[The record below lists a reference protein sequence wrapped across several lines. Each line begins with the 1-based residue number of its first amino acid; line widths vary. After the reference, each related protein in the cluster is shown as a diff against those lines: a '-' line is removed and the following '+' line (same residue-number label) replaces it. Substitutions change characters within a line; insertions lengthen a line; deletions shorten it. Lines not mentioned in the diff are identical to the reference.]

1 MSKTIYLLLLSLA
14 PCLGAFAQQ
23 SPAYAALPARP
34 AVAAALANLPDCTDP
49 RGLVATEMQG
59 DGFVLVWQGRPA
71 QPGETEYRVRHRSRH
86 DKSGAW
92 VEQRVTQG
100 LSAKI
105 QCAVAGPV
113 EVEVQKIC
121 YWRDGSEVHSRWVR
135 LEVELTANRIP
146 LPPYLCG
153 QAFSFPSY
161 PCDSAD
167 LMAPTAE
174 LSVVYIGGIPIELD
188 SIIPPPD
195 TPQYEGQLHWSGSG
209 VATLPFA
216 TAAVRVEFERVKI
229 NADTNICEG
238 VVYGIQDDQAYWPN
252 LDPEP
257 LAFGGQI
264 CLPPPSTPGFDSNGI
279 HNVTGLPWDEYGF
292 GPDGTYDKEPP
303 YPGYQP
309 GMPFDSTGEYDP
321 NGFDKNGIHA
331 LTGNQYNPAGCN
343 REGLN
348 AQGEPCDPKIPPY
361 SWMNPDDPNPP
372 TEEGLEYAGEIEDS
386 IGGWIQNIL
395 HELDEEYEF
404 KRDSQQTHCNAIR
417 DTMRTL
423 VNGLG
428 YTPEFIYGPDS
439 IYFTVGMHLNFRTA
453 PAPMFNDM
461 VRNDTVKALEKK
473 HINLYVCDK
482 AQYGY
487 QFFMDIIAD
496 FLGAGLNELKAS
508 ILDKLKTL
516 SAAEIDRFRNTPGAF
531 LEWLEKQVR
540 IAVGLEHGAQ
550 YGGIGYAPQQETPV
564 HRMGSL
570 GPVAPNPTD
579 EYRPA
584 RRQHNYPS
592 TSPSGGYG
600 QALAANLDGELG
612 HLLLAQAMDMRSEDI
627 AFEYRQGFRM
637 VHGVH
642 RAHYME
648 AIAKARQMNR
658 STAATAHD
666 TLLMPIEITNRGNDG
681 KRYSVHLDNIV
692 FTPTGHTLDAYI
704 VIETP
709 FDGQKLVFEALDVAF
724 TPAGPVTNPVKIQLA
739 NDVHIRISNSARLKL
754 LGGDSTYVMF
764 DCLGFAGIAVA
775 AQVELCRSV
784 VLPYH
789 PPSDSILPD
798 PRRVHGSFQ
807 TYMPSFGEFM
817 VELSIDPFAIPGY
830 EDVKWLI
837 NGAAFDMSESV
848 SPNGAPPVG
857 YNTPFAGPGGFA
869 PMWKGF
875 YMDSFVV
882 LLPRAF
888 SKDSTP
894 IAVGVEDVVIDNMG
908 VSGIVSASNILPL
921 SMGSAGGWAFS
932 IDQFDLTVIMNQ
944 FGGAAFGGKV
954 HVPIFRAPGN
964 TSGTL
969 DPEDC
974 MDYIARINPGNLYSF
989 TLLPFDSTYS
999 VDIWKAGEVN
1009 LYPNSAVAMRYQNG
1023 DFTTTATL
1031 HGSVVVDGNLVS
1043 GVDIEV
1049 PEIFFEGVQ
1058 VSNKAPY
1065 FSPGTWGFPDSLGAK
1080 FAGFELV
1087 LRDVGMV
1094 QSDSFPALRFQA
1106 YIDIGGITK
1115 IRAGGGFKIR
1125 GELADDDGRQRWVY
1139 RDFRVDEVLI
1149 SGGFAGVTNLHGY
1162 AGFYY
1167 NDATYGTGFRGELAA
1182 ELDMIDAS
1190 VQVVG
1195 QFGRMPAGYK
1205 YFMVDALYCGSVPM
1219 GGALSVKGLGGGVYY
1234 HMTRPDSLYGLPACS
1249 DSLGIPS
1256 QIGASLSGIVY
1267 TPSDTAGLGFKF
1279 TVAVALSATERAFN
1293 GNATYEVL
1301 FNSGGGLEK
1310 MWLYGNARFM
1320 SDLNVGAS
1328 PAYSPGSPPGN
1339 GAAVAAS
1346 FQMSVQVEPVP
1357 VFQGSLAV
1365 YANIANVL
1373 RGSGTGNKV
1382 VDASI
1387 YFGPS
1392 KWHIKIGA
1400 PPDSLRAGLTFTL
1413 PLFGD
1418 IAQVRSY
1425 FQIGND
1431 IDGIPPLPKEIADLT
1446 GAQGLSPGHRLP
1458 DVNKG
1463 TGFSFGAD
1471 LQLGNED
1478 FTFLIFYAT
1487 IKARLGFDISLL
1499 DYGAGAVCAGENE
1512 PIGINGWYASGQIY
1526 AGLWGEIGIR
1536 VDLFLTTVEISI
1548 LELSAAASLEARLPN
1563 PFWARAAIGVS
1574 YSVLCGAVEG
1584 TVNFQVEI
1592 GEKCQI
1598 QGQDD
1603 PFEDLPIIN
1612 TIYPLAGAVDVS
1624 VDANPSVLFN
1634 FDIGKKIEFTDLNDN
1649 TTEYLITLDS
1659 AKLMWHGYVL
1669 PTKLAWA
1676 SSDRFLGIAT
1686 DYFLPGFDTF
1696 TLLIK
1701 LHVDS
1706 NGVTVKHEERIV
1718 TFVTGAPLDII
1729 PPNNVKG
1736 SYPLD
1741 GQYNFYRHQIAD
1753 NRGYIRLHRGQPD
1766 VFFDKENHVKVLRFR
1781 ESGSSDCHYQLVHI
1795 GSENY
1800 WDKKIEFD
1808 IPTEFIENWKTY
1820 EMQLLEFPLADSDWG
1835 NGFAGPSPCEA
1846 ASAPVKSNP
1855 PPASGDGQPL
1865 RLPGLPPT
1873 EKVLYSAYFR
1883 ASMYNTFMEKLE
1895 YFENAQ
1901 TAQLP
1906 FGGESVAQ
1914 RTIPIGG
1921 NITREFF
1928 VNLNVYESFDY
1939 YELTRGVDMEMM
1951 LYKSGTWYVMMPQSF
1966 VYTYFPDASVGVT
1979 AKPWQ
1984 RPERSARLTSN
1995 SDAPRV
2001 TRQNYLTGEYPAS
2014 YAVSTDRIHFTGGK
2028 MVEIYYNE
2036 VAVQAISFMYDK
2048 QNEIRY
2054 NIDFGKNKCDSKMS
2068 IVTCISKHCGSGTPG
2083 YSEGFKKLVSD
2094 CGLSS
2099 PSGTPIYPVLFKYRM
2114 PGWDQVTTTREVN
2127 LIPPSN

>member
-1 MSKTIYLLLLSLA
+1 MSKTLYLLLLFLA
-14 PCLGAFAQQ
+14 PCLGAYAQQ
-23 SPAYAALPARP
+23 SPAYAAIPARP
-34 AVAAALANLPDCTDP
+34 AAAAALANLPDCTDP
-49 RGLVATEMQG
+49 RGLAATEMQG
-59 DGFVLVWQGRPA
+59 DGFTLVWQGRPA
-71 QPGETEYRVRHRSRH
+71 KPGETEYRVRHRSRH

-105 QCAVAGPV
+105 QCPVAGPV

-121 YWRDGSEVHSRWVR
+121 YWRDGSAVLSRWVR

-146 LPPYLCG
+146 LPPYDCG
-153 QAFSFPSY
+153 EAFSFPSY
-161 PCDSAD
+161 PCDSLD
-167 LMAPTAE
+167 LITDSAAQFT
-174 LSVVYIGGIPIELD
+174 VIYIGGIPIEVETNST
-188 SIIPPPD
+188 SIEP
-195 TPQYEGQLHWSGSG
+195 TWSWTGTG
-209 VATLPFA
+209 IATLPFA
-216 TAAVRVEFERVKI
+216 TSAVRVEWFGVKI
-229 NADTNICEG
+229 NSDSNICDG
-238 VVYGIQDDQAYWPN
+238 VVYGIQDDPAYWPN

-292 GPDGTYDKEPP
+292 GPDGAYDKQPP

-309 GMPFDSTGEYDP
+309 GMPFDSTGEYNP

-331 LTGNQYNPAGCN
+331 QTGNQYNPAGCN
-343 REGLN
+343 REGLT

-372 TEEGLEYAGEIEDS
+372 TEAGLEYAGEIEDS

-508 ILDKLKTL
+508 ILDKVKTL
-516 SAAEIDRFRNTPGAF
+516 PEAEIDRFRNTPGAF
-531 LEWLEKQVR
+531 MEWLEKQVR
-540 IAVGLEHGAQ
+540 IAVGLEHSSQ
-550 YGGIGYAPQQETPV
+550 YGGIGYMPHEDIPAQ
-564 HRMGSL
+564 RMGSL
-570 GPVAPNPTD
+570 GPVAPGRTD
-579 EYRPA
+579 NFRPA
-584 RRQHNYPS
+584 RRQYNYPS
-592 TSPSGGYG
+592 MSPAGGYG

-642 RAHYME
+642 RAFYME
-648 AIAKARQMNR
+648 AITKARQMNR
-658 STAATAHD
+658 TTAATAHD

-692 FTPTGHTLDAYI
+692 FTPAGHTLDAYI

-724 TPAGPVTNPVKIQLA
+724 TPAGPVLNPVKIQLA
-739 NDVHIRISNSARLKL
+739 NDIHIRISNSARLKL
-754 LGGDSTYVMF
+754 LAGDSTYVMF
-764 DCLGFAGIAVA
+764 NCLGFAGIAVA
-775 AQVELCRSV
+775 AQVEFCRSV

-798 PRRVHGSFQ
+798 PRRVHGHFN

-817 VELSIDPFAIPGY
+817 VELSIDPFAIPDY

-848 SPNGAPPVG
+848 SPDGAPPVG

-932 IDQFDLTVIMNQ
+932 VDQFDLTVIMNQ
-944 FGGAAFGGKV
+944 FSGAAFGGKV
-954 HVPIFRAPGN
+954 HVPIFRSPGN
-964 TSGTL
+964 TSGEL
-969 DPEDC
+969 APEDC
-974 MDYIARINPGNLYSF
+974 MDYVARINPGNLYSF
-989 TLLPFDSTYS
+989 TLLPFDTIFS

-1009 LYPNSAVAMRYQNG
+1009 IYPNSEVVMRYQNG

-1049 PEIFFEGVQ
+1049 PPIFFQGVQ

-1065 FSPGTWGFPDSLGAK
+1065 FSPGTWGFPDSIGAK

-1087 LRDVGMV
+1087 LRDVDMV

-1106 YIDIGGITK
+1106 YIEIGGTTK

-1139 RDFRVDEVLI
+1139 RDFQVDEVLI
-1149 SGGFAGVTNLHGY
+1149 SGGFPGIKNLHGY

-1167 NDATYGTGFRGELAA
+1167 NDAGYGTGFRGELAA
-1182 ELDMIDAS
+1182 ELEMIDAS
-1190 VQVVG
+1190 VAVVG

-1249 DSLGIPS
+1249 GSPGIPS

-1267 TPSDTAGLGFKF
+1267 TPSDSAGFGFKF

-1328 PAYSPGSPPGN
+1328 PSYSPGSPPGN
-1339 GAAVAAS
+1339 GAAVAAN
-1346 FQMSVQVEPVP
+1346 FQMSLQLGPAP
-1357 VFQGSLAV
+1357 VFDGSLAV
-1365 YANIANVL
+1365 YANVAGVL
-1373 RGSGTGNKV
+1373 RGRAPDDLV
-1382 VDASI
+1382 VDASMH
-1387 YFGPS
+1387 FES
-1392 KWHIKIGA
+1392 KKWYIKIGSPSKRA
-1400 PPDSLRAGLTFTL
+1400 ELRFTV
-1413 PLFGD
+1413 PFFGEL
-1418 IAQVRSY
+1418 AQVKSY
-1425 FQIGND
+1425 FQIGTD
-1431 IDGIPPLPKEIADLT
+1431 IEGIPPLPDEIAMLT

-1458 DVNKG
+1458 DVVKG
-1463 TGFSFGAD
+1463 QGFSFGAD
-1471 LQLGNED
+1471 LQLGSKD
-1478 FTFLIFYAT
+1478 YTFLIFYAGLY
-1487 IKARLGFDISLL
+1487 ARLGFDISVL
-1499 DYGAGAVCAGENE
+1499 DYGIGAVCAGENE

-1526 AGLWGEIGIR
+1526 GMLHGSFGIK
-1536 VDLFLTTVEISI
+1536 VKVFGFTAKIDFLKLT
-1548 LELSAAASLEARLPN
+1548 AAAALEAKLPN
-1563 PFWARAAIGVS
+1563 PFWARASVGMS
-1574 YSVLCGAVEG
+1574 YSVLGGIVKG
-1584 TVNFQVEI
+1584 SVSFQIEI

-1598 QGQDD
+1598 QNVD
-1603 PFEDLPIIN
+1603 PFEDVPIIAS
-1612 TIYPLAGAVDVS
+1612 TYPLPDAIDVPVHAYPTVS
-1624 VDANPSVLFN
+1624 FN
-1634 FDIGKKIEFTDLNDN
+1634 FEIGNKFKFKDLNDN

-1659 AKLMWHGYVL
+1659 AKLMWHGRVI
-1669 PTKLAWA
+1669 PAKHVWV
-1676 SSDRFLGIAT
+1676 SPKFFRVET
-1686 DYFLPGFDTF
+1686 DFILSGFDTF
-1696 TLLIK
+1696 TFLIK

-1706 NGVTVKHEERIV
+1706 NGVTVDYEERIV
-1718 TFVTGAPLDII
+1718 TFVTGAVLDFI
-1729 PPNNVKG
+1729 PRDNVKG

-1741 GQYNFYRHQIAD
+1741 GQYNFYKNQIAD
-1753 NRGYIRLHRGQPD
+1753 NRGYIQLKRGQPD
-1766 VFFDKENHVKVLRFR
+1766 VFYEKENHVKVLRFR
-1781 ESGSSDCHYQLVHI
+1781 ESNSSDCHFQLVHI
-1795 GSENY
+1795 ASENY
-1800 WDKKIEFD
+1800 WDKRLEFD
-1808 IPTEFIENWKTY
+1808 IPTGFIENEKVY
-1820 EMQLLEFPLADSDWG
+1820 EMQLLEYPMADPDWG
-1835 NGFAGPSPCEA
+1835 NGFAGASPC
-1846 ASAPVKSNP
+1846 ASTPFPLKKNAL
-1855 PPASGDGQPL
+1855 PPAGDGQPFS
-1865 RLPGLPPT
+1865 LPVAPPPT
-1873 EKVLYSAYFR
+1873 EKILYSAYFR
-1883 ASMYNTFMEKLE
+1883 SSVFNTFMDKLNS
-1895 YFENAQ
+1895 FEMYQ
-1901 TAQLP
+1901 TSLNVLEN
-1906 FGGESVAQ
+1906 ESNIVA
-1914 RTIPIGG
+1914 RSIPTD
-1921 NITREFF
+1921 NVKREFYVQTNIEPF
-1928 VNLNVYESFDY
+1928 DAYEFTGGVNMQLSFYGTDNWIAKMPGNVIYNFS
-1939 YELTRGVDMEMM
+1939 
-1951 LYKSGTWYVMMPQSF
+1951 S
-1966 VYTYFPDASVGVT
+1966 VYAGYFPDANVGVS
-1979 AKPWQ
+1979 AAPKIDSVL
-1984 RPERSARLTSN
+1984 RSAKLTSWGIER
-1995 SDAPRV
+1995 PKV
-2001 TRQNYLTGEYPAS
+2001 TKENYLTGTFPPS
-2014 YAVSTDRIHFTGGK
+2014 YTSIQNKIHFFGPKT
-2028 MVEIYYNE
+2028 VDADYAQ
-2036 VAVQAISFMYDK
+2036 VVTQAKTFMYDNHA
-2048 QNEIRY
+2048 QIRHDMD
-2054 NIDFGKNKCDSKMS
+2054 NGIGACDGMS
-2068 IVTCISKHCGSGTPG
+2068 IVECIRLYCGIPTFG
-2083 YSEGFKKLVSD
+2083 YSEGFKKVVSD
-2094 CGLSS
+2094 CGFST
-2099 PSGTPIYPVLFKYRM
+2099 PSGSVIYPVLFRYRM
-2114 PGWDQVTTTREVN
+2114 PGWDQVTTTRVVN
-2127 LIPPSN
+2127 LISPSN

>member
-1 MSKTIYLLLLSLA
+1 MSKTIYLLLLLLA
-14 PCLGAFAQQ
+14 PSLGAFAQQ
-23 SPAYAALPARP
+23 NPAYAALPARP
-34 AVAAALANLPDCTDP
+34 AAAAALANLPDCTDP
-49 RGLVATEMQG
+49 RGLAATEMHG
-59 DGFVLVWQGRPA
+59 DGFTLVWQGRPA

-92 VEQRVTQG
+92 AEQRVTQG

-105 QCAVAGPV
+105 QCAAAGTV

-121 YWRDGSEVHSRWVR
+121 YWRDGSEVHSRWVH

-146 LPPYLCG
+146 LPPYTCG

-161 PCDSAD
+161 PCDSLD
-167 LMAPTAE
+167 LITDSLAE
-174 LSVVYIGGIPIELD
+174 FTVIYIGGIPIEVETNFI
-188 SIIPPPD
+188 SIEPVGAWTGTGI
-195 TPQYEGQLHWSGSG
+195 
-209 VATLPFA
+209 ATLPFA
-216 TAAVRVEFERVKI
+216 TSAVRVEWFGVKI
-229 NADTNICEG
+229 NSDSNICDG
-238 VVYGIQDDQAYWPN
+238 VVYGMQDDPAYWPN

-264 CLPPPSTPGFDSNGI
+264 CLPPPSTPGFDTNGI

-292 GPDGTYDKEPP
+292 GPDGTYDKQPP

-309 GMPFDSTGEYDP
+309 GMPFDSTGQYDP

-331 LTGNQYNPAGCN
+331 QTGNQYNPAGCD
-343 REGLN
+343 REGLT

-372 TEEGLEYAGEIEDS
+372 TEEGLKYAGEIQDS

-395 HELDEEYEF
+395 HDLDEEFEF
-404 KRDSQQTHCNAIR
+404 KRDSQQTHCDAIR

-423 VNGLG
+423 VTGLG

-439 IYFTVGMHLNFRTA
+439 IYFTVGMHQHFRTA
-453 PAPMFNDM
+453 PAPMYNDM

-516 SAAEIDRFRNTPGAF
+516 PDAEIQRFRDTPGAF
-531 LEWLEKQVR
+531 TEWLEKQVR
-540 IAVGLEHGAQ
+540 DAVGLEHSAQ
-550 YGGIGYAPQQETPV
+550 YGGIGYAPLEKTPEQ
-564 HRMGSL
+564 RMGSL
-570 GPVAPNPTD
+570 DPVAPGRTD
-579 EYRPA
+579 AFRPA
-584 RRQHNYPS
+584 RNPHKSSY

-600 QALAANLDGELG
+600 QALAADLDGEFG
-612 HLLLAQAMDMRSEDI
+612 HLLLAQAMEMRPEDI

-637 VHGVH
+637 VNGVH
-642 RAHYME
+642 RALYME
-648 AIAKARQMNR
+648 AITKARQMNR
-658 STAATAHD
+658 SLAAATAHD

-692 FTPTGHTLDAYI
+692 FTPTGHTLDAFI

-724 TPAGPVTNPVKIQLA
+724 TPAGPVLNPVKIQLA
-739 NDVHIRISNSARLKL
+739 TDIHIRINNNARLKL
-754 LGGDSTYVMF
+754 LAGDSTYVMF

-798 PRRVHGSFQ
+798 PRRVHGHFQ

-817 VELSIDPFAIPGY
+817 VQLSMDPFAIPGY

-857 YNTPFAGPGGFA
+857 YNTPFAGPGGFT

-944 FGGAAFGGKV
+944 FSGAAFGGKV

-964 TSGTL
+964 NSGAL
-969 DPEDC
+969 EPEDC
-974 MDYIARINPGNLYSF
+974 MDYIARIEPGNLYSF

-1023 DFTTTATL
+1023 DFTATATL
-1031 HGSVVVDGNLVS
+1031 HGSVVVDGSLAA
-1043 GVDIEV
+1043 GVDVEI
-1049 PEIFFEGVQ
+1049 PPIFFEGVQ

-1065 FSPGTWGFPDSLGAK
+1065 FSPGTWGFPNQIGAK

-1087 LRDVGMV
+1087 FQNIGMV

-1106 YIDIGGITK
+1106 FIDIGDTTK

-1125 GELADDDGRQRWVY
+1125 GELDDDDGRQRWVY
-1139 RDFRVDEVLI
+1139 HDFRVDEVLI
-1149 SGGFAGVTNLHGY
+1149 SGGFPGIKKLHGY

-1234 HMTRPDSLYGLPACS
+1234 HMNRPDSLYGLPACS
-1249 DSLGIPS
+1249 GSPGIPS

-1301 FNSGGGLEK
+1301 FNSSGGLEK

-1320 SDLNVGAS
+1320 SDLNVGALPS
-1328 PAYSPGSPPGN
+1328 YSPGSPPGN
-1339 GAAVAAS
+1339 GAAVAAN
-1346 FQMSVQVEPVP
+1346 FQMSMQFGPAP
-1357 VFQGSLAV
+1357 VFDGSLAV
-1365 YANIANVL
+1365 YANVAGVL
-1373 RGSGTGNKV
+1373 RGRAPDNKV
-1382 VDASI
+1382 VDASMH
-1387 YFGPS
+1387 FEPG
-1392 KWHIKIGA
+1392 KWHIKIGSPSKRA
-1400 PPDSLRAGLTFTL
+1400 TLRFTV
-1413 PLFGD
+1413 PFFGEL
-1418 IAQVRSY
+1418 AQVQSY
-1425 FQIGND
+1425 FQIGTD
-1431 IDGIPPLPKEIADLT
+1431 IEGIPPLPDEIAVLT
-1446 GAQGLSPGHRLP
+1446 GAQGLSPGIRKP
-1458 DVNKG
+1458 EVNQG
-1463 TGFSFGAD
+1463 DGFAFGAD
-1471 LQLGNED
+1471 LQLGSKEY
-1478 FTFLIFYAT
+1478 TFLFLYAGLY
-1487 IKARLGFDISLL
+1487 ARLGFDISVL
-1499 DYGAGAVCAGENE
+1499 DYGSAVCAGENE

-1526 AGLWGEIGIR
+1526 GLLHGSVGIK
-1536 VDLFLTTVEISI
+1536 VKVFGFTAKIDFLKLT
-1548 LELSAAASLEARLPN
+1548 AAAALEAKLPN
-1563 PFWARAAIGVS
+1563 PFWARASVGMS
-1574 YSVLCGAVEG
+1574 YSVLGGVVKG
-1584 TVNFQVEI
+1584 SIDFQVEI

-1598 QGQDD
+1598 QGQD
-1603 PFEDLPIIN
+1603 PFKDVPIIN
-1612 TIYPLAGAVDVS
+1612 TTYPLAGAVNVPVEACPTVS
-1624 VDANPSVLFN
+1624 FN
-1634 FDIGKKIEFTDLNDN
+1634 FEINNEFKFTDLNDN
-1649 TTEYLITLDS
+1649 TTKYLITLDS
-1659 AKLMWHGYVL
+1659 AKLMWHGYVIPANL
-1669 PTKLAWA
+1669 VWTTSK
-1676 SSDRFLGIAT
+1676 FLRVETG
-1686 DYFLPGFDTF
+1686 YFLPGFDTF
-1696 TLLIK
+1696 TLIVK

-1706 NGVTVKHEERIV
+1706 NGVTVDYEDRIV
-1718 TFVTGAPLDII
+1718 TFVTGAVLDII
-1729 PPNNVKG
+1729 PPDNVKG

-1753 NRGYIRLHRGQPD
+1753 NRGYIQLDRGQPD

-1800 WDKKIEFD
+1800 WDKRLEFD

-1846 ASAPVKSNP
+1846 SPAPVKSNP

-1895 YFENAQ
+1895 YFEFTQ
-1901 TAQLP
+1901 TSELP
-1906 FGGESVAQ
+1906 FGSGNEAQ
-1914 RTIPIGG
+1914 RTIPMGG
-1921 NITREFF
+1921 NIKREFY
-1928 VNLNVYESFDY
+1928 VNLNVDEPFDY
-1939 YELTRGVDMEMM
+1939 YELTGGVDMKMVWF
-1951 LYKSGTWYVMMPQSF
+1951 GNPNNWYVMMPQNF
-1966 VYTYFPDASVGVT
+1966 VYTYFPDAGVGVT
-1979 AKPWQ
+1979 AEPPLGQ
-1984 RPERSARLTSN
+1984 RHNNFAKLTWN
-1995 SDAPRV
+1995 SDAPKV
-2001 TRQNYLTGEYPAS
+2001 TRENYLTGTYPPS
-2014 YAVSTDRIHFTGGK
+2014 YAVSTDKIHFTGAK
-2028 MVEIYYNE
+2028 SVETYYNE
-2036 VAVQAISFMYDK
+2036 VVTQAKAYMYAK
-2048 QNEIRY
+2048 HFTIR
-2054 NIDFGKNKCDSKMS
+2054 NNLDEGIGNCTGLS
-2068 IVTCISKHCGSGTPG
+2068 IEACIRFYCGTTTPG
-2083 YSEGFKKLVSD
+2083 YSEGFKKLVTD
-2094 CGLSS
+2094 CGLSY
-2099 PSGTPIYPVLFKYRM
+2099 PSGTPIYPVLFQYRM